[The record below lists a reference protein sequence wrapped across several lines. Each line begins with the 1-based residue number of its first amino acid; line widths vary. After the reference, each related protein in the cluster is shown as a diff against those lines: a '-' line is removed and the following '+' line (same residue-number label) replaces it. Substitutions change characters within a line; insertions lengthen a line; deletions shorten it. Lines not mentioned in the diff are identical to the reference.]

1 MKRTILLAFVLGI
14 LALSFLVAP
23 VSAQGPS
30 PVELE
35 TRLEQE
41 PGLRCIAADIH
52 VSNESVARFK
62 LATDHLFGY
71 QNQVVTDDQWQAT
84 WFNRW
89 QFISDI
95 LGVTNPMHPDNVSGA
110 HPSPNCQ
117 RLIDAQ
123 RLIEMQ

>member
-1 MKRTILLAFVLGI
+1 MKTLIAFAITLLVLV
-14 LALSFLVAP
+14 SFIPTAQ
-23 VSAQGPS
+23 AQGPS
-30 PVELE
+30 PVELQ

-41 PGLRCIAADIH
+41 PGLRCIAADVH

-62 LATDHLFGY
+62 LATDYLFGY
-71 QNQVVTDDQWQAT
+71 KNQVVTDDQWQAT

-95 LGVTNPMHPDNVSGA
+95 LGVTNPMFPDNISGA
-110 HPSPNCQ
+110 HPSPGCR

-123 RLIEMQ
+123 QLLEMQ